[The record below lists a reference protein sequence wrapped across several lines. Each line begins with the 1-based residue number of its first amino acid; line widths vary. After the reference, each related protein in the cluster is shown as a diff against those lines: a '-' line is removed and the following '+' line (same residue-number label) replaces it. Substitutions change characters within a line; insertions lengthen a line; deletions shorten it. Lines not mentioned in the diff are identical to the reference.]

1 MKEKNIKHTCNK
13 NYVLRMNML
22 LIIFLSNI
30 TQSKKQNEIKG
41 LIVFLKLRSER
52 LKDKIICTENKTNKQ
67 KILFGHFTF
76 SLFSLCF

>member
-22 LIIFLSNI
+22 LFFLSNI

-41 LIVFLKLRSER
+41 LIVFL
-52 LKDKIICTENKTNKQ
+52 LKIKK
-67 KILFGHFTF
+67 
-76 SLFSLCF
+76 

>member
-22 LIIFLSNI
+22 LIFLSNI

-41 LIVFLKLRSER
+41 LIVFL
-52 LKDKIICTENKTNKQ
+52 LKIKK
-67 KILFGHFTF
+67 
-76 SLFSLCF
+76 

>member
-13 NYVLRMNML
+13 NYILRMNML

-41 LIVFLKLRSER
+41 LIVFL
-52 LKDKIICTENKTNKQ
+52 LKIKK
-67 KILFGHFTF
+67 
-76 SLFSLCF
+76 